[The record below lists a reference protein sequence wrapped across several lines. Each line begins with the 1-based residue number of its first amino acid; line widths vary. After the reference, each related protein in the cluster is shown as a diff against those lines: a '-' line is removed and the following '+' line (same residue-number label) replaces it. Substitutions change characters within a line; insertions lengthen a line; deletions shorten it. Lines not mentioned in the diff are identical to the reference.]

1 MATNMRSNIKLLIAS
16 VSLTLASSSVFA
28 ATAAPAPTEQLPLS
42 DLDRFTTVIEHIK
55 NYYVKNVEDSQLF
68 ENAIRGMLAG
78 LDPHSS
84 YLDKEEFAELK
95 ASTSGKF
102 GGLGIEVTLED
113 GFIKVISPIDGTP
126 AAKAGMQPGDL
137 IVRLDDTPV
146 KDLTLSEAV
155 DRMRG
160 KPGTDIFLTV
170 VRKSES
176 KPLKLKLT
184 RETINVQSVTS
195 KMLEDGYA
203 YIRVSQFQN
212 DTGND
217 VAKEIKKLTADSKTK
232 LKGLV
237 LDLRNNPGG
246 VLDASVTT
254 ASQFLDKDK
263 LPYDKVVVFTKGRI
277 SGSQVKEKA
286 NGKDLL
292 KGAPMIVMVN
302 GGSASAS
309 EIVAGC
315 LQDYKRAIIL
325 GTPSFGKASV
335 QTVLPLK
342 DQRGLKLTTALY
354 YTPSGRSIQA
364 KGIVPDI
371 VVENLTIPK
380 PKTNTAEDLMIHEI
394 DLEGHLET
402 KSTANAAGGAAA
414 ETAAKTEGPKTK
426 LAAADDS
433 LMFTDYQLYQ
443 ALNALKAQQVLTK

>member
-1 MATNMRSNIKLLIAS
+1 MTPRIKLLISCACVAFS
-16 VSLTLASSSVFA
+16 AG
-28 ATAAPAPTEQLPLS
+28 ATVAPQAPQAEQLPLL

-55 NYYVKNVEDSQLF
+55 NYYVKDVDDSTLF

-78 LDPHSS
+78 LDPHSA

-102 GGLGIEVTLED
+102 GGLGIEVTTED

-137 IVRLDDTPV
+137 IVKIDDTPV
-146 KDLTLSEAV
+146 KDLSLSDAV
-155 DRMRG
+155 DKMRG

-170 VRKSES
+170 VRKNEN

-184 RETINVQSVTS
+184 RETINVQSVHS

-203 YIRVSQFQN
+203 YVRISQFQN
-212 DTGND
+212 DTGSD
-217 VAKEIKKLTADSKTK
+217 VAKEIKKLTNDSKIK

-246 VLDASVTT
+246 VLDASVET
-254 ASQFLDKDK
+254 ASVFLDKDK

-277 SGSQVKEKA
+277 AGSQVKEKA
-286 NGKDLL
+286 TGKDLL
-292 KGAPMIVMVN
+292 KGAPMVVIVN
-302 GGSASAS
+302 SGSASAA
-309 EIVAGC
+309 EIVAGAF
-315 LQDYKRAIIL
+315 QDFKRAIIL
-325 GTPSFGKASV
+325 GTETFGKASV

-364 KGIVPDI
+364 RGIIPDI
-371 VVENLTIPK
+371 IVDNVNIPQ
-380 PKTNTAEDLMIHEI
+380 PKTSTSEDLLIHEA
-394 DLEGHLET
+394 DLQGHIET
-402 KSTANAAGGAAA
+402 KPSADTTTQAQAAA
-414 ETAAKTEGPKTK
+414 TAGAT
-426 LAAADDS
+426 DDKA
-433 LMFTDYQLYQ
+433 LMFKDYQLYQ
-443 ALNALKAQQVLTK
+443 ALNTLKAQQVWGAK